1 MKILEKKKH
10 LIEEIGVGIGE
21 KMGVSP
27 LAARIYILLALSS
40 QNGLTFESIRETLGS
55 SKSSTSINLNVLIQ
69 LKYVEYYT
77 KPGDR
82 KRYFKYAKHFQI
94 NYLKQMSQSLKREIE
109 LIDKINTYNLE
120 HYPEKFINEES
131 MGTIMQE
138 YLKAQQELI
147 TVTLNKLSDFMG
159 NAAEQY

>member
-1 MKILEKKKH
+1 MKISEKKKH
-10 LIEEIGVGIGE
+10 LIEEIAVGMGE
-21 KMGVSP
+21 RMGVSP
-27 LAARIYILLALSS
+27 LAARIYILLTLSS
-40 QNGLTFESIRETLGS
+40 QNGLTFEAIREALGS

-69 LKYVEYYT
+69 LKYVEYHT

-94 NYLKQMSQSLKREIE
+94 NYLKQTSQSLNREIE

-138 YLKAQQELI
+138 YLKAHQELLAI
-147 TVTLNKLSDFMG
+147 TLRKLSDFMG
-159 NAAEQY
+159 NAAKQY